1 MVETSSSASLI
12 AQANKF
18 MDAIAEP
25 MRLDEVLQTIDELER
40 FKEDMRTGGVSPPV
54 LGLGGGQKTKKFE
67 EAAAQD
73 EGFGECQEV
82 HAEQAYGGDCGKQDC
97 GQAA

>member
-40 FKEDMRTGGVSPPV
+40 FQRLTVDREIRMAELKQEIEKMRAKLESSGINPNS
-54 LGLGGGQKTKKFE
+54 
-67 EAAAQD
+67 
-73 EGFGECQEV
+73 
-82 HAEQAYGGDCGKQDC
+82 
-97 GQAA
+97 